1 MIRRLRDR
9 HRWLVPL
16 VAFTTALLFA
26 RAFVA
31 YRVAQRESLAPE
43 WRSAAAPRP

>member
-16 VAFTTALLFA
+16 IALITALVVGWAL
-26 RAFVA
+26 R
-31 YRVAQRESLAPE
+31 
-43 WRSAAAPRP
+43 